1 MKMDFGT
8 FKAKTIEALEKHYQA
23 DVVEVSIRNVLKNN
37 STVQTGL
44 TIRLSGP
51 DSCAAPVIYIDEY
64 YKQIC
69 DGSLSFEDYIDTI
82 IEIRNFHCLTD
93 AAPALE
99 KIMSWKYAKDYVY
112 PMLIAADKNQLMLQ
126 SLVHK
131 NFLDLAIVYYLRDV
145 MVDSASGSIKIT
157 KEMMAHYGISADAL
171 HDQALQNLRKDDY
184 SIFSLFDFIEGGL
197 DSVHSIEQIGTGI
210 YCLTNKKKPFGAAG
224 ILDIDRIEKAADG
237 HDLYVIPSSIH
248 EMLLVRPDEDMS
260 AEKLNS
266 IIQDVNQMVVSE
278 DEVLSD
284 HAYYYSAS
292 DREIRIPA

>member
-51 DSCAAPVIYIDEY
+51 DSCAAPIIYIDEY

-112 PMLIAADKNQLMLQ
+112 PMLIAADKNQCILKD
-126 SLVHK
+126 LVHK
-131 NFLDLAIVYYLRDV
+131 AFLDLAIIYYLRDV
-145 MVDSASGSIKIT
+145 LVDSASGSIKINNQ
-157 KEMMAHYGISADAL
+157 MLDHYGITADTL
-171 HDQALQNLRKDDY
+171 HDQALENLRKDDY
-184 SIFSLFDFIEGGL
+184 SIFSLFDFFEGKL
-197 DSVHSIEQIGTGI
+197 DSVQSVEHLGTGL
-210 YCLTNKKKPFGAAG
+210 YCLTNKDKAYGAAG
-224 ILDIDRIEKAADG
+224 ILDIDRIERAADG

-248 EMLLVRPDEDMS
+248 EMLLIRPDEGMCP
-260 AEKLNS
+260 EKLNS
-266 IIQDVNQMVVSE
+266 MIQDVNQMVVSP
-278 DEVLSD
+278 DEILAD
-284 HAYYYSAS
+284 HAYYFSAS